1 MEKGYEAKLDVD
13 KEGNAE
19 KIMTSP
25 KGPGTFA
32 PSLFF
37 PFYLI
42 VVGNLIGVRP
52 QTMGWVS

>member
-1 MEKGYEAKLDVD
+1 MENGYEAKLDVD

-32 PSLFF
+32 PTRSF
-37 PFYLI
+37 PF
-42 VVGNLIGVRP
+42 
-52 QTMGWVS
+52 